1 MALILFEMAPTV
13 RNHPWRTIHINPV
26 RPSAAASL
34 QSAALAPDGSAI
46 GARWE
51 GPMTDTFEVGEIV
64 VMWPGQPEMRILPIE
79 GLSATVAEVQAPV
92 LFSLRNRGLFL
103 LARPG
108 TNMAQDDYRSAPM
121 PVLY

>member
-1 MALILFEMAPTV
+1 
-13 RNHPWRTIHINPV
+13 
-26 RPSAAASL
+26 
-34 QSAALAPDGSAI
+34 
-46 GARWE
+46 
-51 GPMTDTFEVGEIV
+51 MTDTFEVGEIV